1 MEPTLLEDWLQVASS
16 SSTSLS
22 APPASK
28 STPEFAANAVVQA
41 WADIRTCVQQ
51 KSLTDSQRS
60 ALDLL
65 FRHRR
70 SLHYADSQVKLLL
83 ALMTQVNSSDAALLG
98 IARRFCISG
107 VLAWIRKCYT
117 GAAVT
122 PSVLKQAPEQ
132 LSSVFQSLKKAMDDR
147 ATADAYV
154 CEAILLLG
162 TVSSLTFAPP
172 DLRSECCGLIA
183 VEFEARKTAIV
194 RGSISEALAGAGYA
208 ISVCQEQQLI
218 TIFRSMLK
226 LWSDTKAE
234 GPAAPSARGYDASR
248 GLVSVS
254 GLCGENPPLK
264 DVVMILHVM
273 DFLGSSFVSRL
284 PYQSQ
289 KTSGMEL
296 LHDEL
301 LRLPL
306 TDQGVQCAGIMACV
320 GLLRSLY
327 RYIPGKLKGVPAATL
342 DPKFPIMIGNLEG
355 FVYSVCDRVIGPD
368 VSMSTFGSSAV
379 HGGTYADGV
388 YRRTDN
394 LLLMR
399 CIALAVSRCRS
410 LRAHPG
416 ILRCLALCIFEDV
429 LHLDS
434 VYSASLDEFMSGS
447 EVGVK
452 QDVNGGSEEGRV
464 ADDLDAVLV
473 AFQVHTE
480 SFVFQEVGA
489 LARALCEQYSSIR
502 EDQQRQIEQYVL
514 EFARNLYTKHRVFVA
529 TSGKPAGQTGLS
541 HYARNMEKFLEAAFL
556 TVVVFYKAAVVKDAA
571 SEMSALELCASTLD
585 SFSCIEYF
593 RHLQM
598 KEYIEVIKTAV
609 SRVSDSEA
617 GSVAFVKHFP
627 HYNEIIH
634 RPGPSRLI
642 LNYSWDMDEVQS
654 SRVLFYFRVLPLCLD
669 TLPDAVFAQ
678 RVAPVLF
685 LYLQHPS
692 EAMTKASH
700 ALFGAFVSSKIRPEP
715 TVGPRKLENFE
726 NTCSDIKPD
735 SALREQLVVY
745 YAQRALELYPDFTPF
760 KGLVSGFGAISRH
773 FPSGSPAVV
782 YCLSRLAERTGE
794 LYKTDK
800 HLKTQD
806 FAPPTKSGV
815 NGSDQSRSLSV
826 DDMGTAEKLQV
837 LLLHLILVVDLQV
850 LPELLK
856 LVASLILNLPL
867 HQGTAALDEVY
878 GVVASSDDY
887 TRKPA
892 VVPWLQSLSFH
903 LSKSRRQVKQAYA
916 SKL

>member
-16 SSTSLS
+16 TSTSLS

-28 STPEFAANAVVQA
+28 STPEFAANAVVHA
-41 WADIRTCVQQ
+41 WAEIRTCVQQ
-51 KSLTDSQRS
+51 KSLTDSQRL

-83 ALMTQVNSSDAALLG
+83 ALMTQVNCSDAALLG
-98 IARRFCISG
+98 FARRFSISG

-117 GAAVT
+117 GAAVS

-132 LSSVFQSLKKAMDDR
+132 LSSVFQSLKIAMDDR
-147 ATADAYV
+147 PTSDAYA
-154 CEAILLLG
+154 CEGILLLG
-162 TVSSLTFAPP
+162 TVSSLTIVPP
-172 DLRSECCGLIA
+172 DLRSECCSLIA
-183 VEFEARKTAIV
+183 VEFEARKSAIV
-194 RGSISEALAGAGYA
+194 RGSIAEALAGAGYA

-218 TIFRSMLK
+218 PIFRPMLK
-226 LWSDTKAE
+226 LWSDTEVE
-234 GPAAPSARGYDASR
+234 GPAAASAIPFDASR
-248 GLVSVS
+248 GLVVES
-254 GLCGENPPLK
+254 GLSWENPPLK

-273 DFLGSSFVSRL
+273 DFLGSLFLSRH
-284 PYQSQ
+284 PYQSHE
-289 KTSGMEL
+289 TLGMEL

-306 TDQGVQCAGIMACV
+306 TGRAVQCASIMACI

-327 RYIPGKLKGVPAATL
+327 RYIPGKVKGFPVATP
-342 DPKFPIMIGNLEG
+342 DPKLPIMIGNLEA
-355 FVYSVCDRVIGPD
+355 FVYSVCDQVIGPD
-368 VSMSTFGSSAV
+368 VSMSTFGCSAV

-388 YRRTDN
+388 YRHTEN

-399 CIALAVSRCRS
+399 CIAVAVSRCRR

-416 ILRCLALCIFEDV
+416 ILHCLALCIFEDV

-434 VYSASLDEFMSGS
+434 VYSASLDEFMSGL
-447 EVGVK
+447 VGVK
-452 QDVNGGSEEGRV
+452 QNVNGGSEEGRV

-489 LARALCEQYSSIR
+489 LARALCEQYRSSR
-502 EDQQRQIEQYVL
+502 EDQQRQIEQYIL
-514 EFARNLYTKHRVFVA
+514 EFARNLYAKHRIFIA

-556 TVVVFYKAAVVKDAA
+556 TVVVFYKTAVVKDAA

-593 RHLQM
+593 RHLQV
-598 KEYIEVIKTAV
+598 KEYIEVIKTAL

-617 GSVAFVKHFP
+617 GSVAFVKQFP

-642 LNYSWDMDEVQS
+642 LNYNWDRDEVQS

-669 TLPDAVFAQ
+669 TLPDAVFAE
-678 RVAPVLF
+678 RIAPVLF

-692 EAMTKASH
+692 EAMSKASH
-700 ALFGAFVSSKIRPEP
+700 ALFGAFISSKIRPES
-715 TVGPRKLENFE
+715 TVGSWKLENSE
-726 NTCSDIKPD
+726 NAGSEIKPYL
-735 SALREQLVVY
+735 ALREQLVVY
-745 YAQRALELYPDFTPF
+745 YAQRALELYPEFTPF

-782 YCLSRLAERTGE
+782 YCLSRLAERTGD

-806 FAPPTKSGV
+806 FAPPTKSRV
-815 NGSDQSRSLSV
+815 NGSDQSRRVSV
-826 DDMGTAEKLQV
+826 DEMGTAEKLQV

-878 GVVASSDDY
+878 DVIASSDDY

-903 LSKSRRQVKQAYA
+903 LSKSSRQVKHGYA